1 MAAYA
6 VAPSSCQARSA
17 AALAVDFPINDN
29 GSCVRRDHEKN
40 QNMTEDSPAQPVD
53 ENHLIAERRAK
64 LSALRAQGIA
74 FPNDFRRTD
83 DAQELQE
90 AYADAGRWSGEALE
104 AEGRRVA
111 VAGRLLAKRV
121 MGKAAFAQI
130 QDVSGRIQLFLQSTT
145 LGDAY
150 DAFKGWDIG
159 DIVAAEG
166 TLMRTKTGELS
177 VKADRLRLL
186 TKSLRPLPDKWHGL
200 SDVEQRYRQRYVDL
214 IVTPEARHVF
224 VQRSRIIGSMRR
236 WLDARRFLEVETPMM
251 HYIAGGATAKP
262 FTTHHNALGLDLYLR
277 VAPELYLK
285 RLVVGGFERVYEINR
300 NFRNEGV
307 STRHN
312 PEFTMLE
319 LYEAYAT
326 YDEIMDLT
334 EEMIRHVAGE
344 VLGRTALAW
353 EGSDIDLGPA
363 FRRWKM
369 EDAVRELNPSI
380 SAADCRDRAALARHC
395 DDLGIHVKPSYGWG
409 KLLLEIFEKTVES
422 GLVQPTFIT
431 HYPVEVSPLAR
442 ESDTE
447 PGITDR
453 FELFVG
459 GRELANGFSELND
472 PEDQAARFRAQ
483 VEAKAGGDEEAM
495 HYDED
500 YIRALEVGLPP
511 TGGLGVGI
519 DRLVMLLTDSASIR
533 DVLLFPYMRPTTG
546 S

>member
-1 MAAYA
+1 MT
-6 VAPSSCQARSA
+6 P
-17 AALAVDFPINDN
+17 
-29 GSCVRRDHEKN
+29 
-40 QNMTEDSPAQPVD
+40 NMTDNSTPTPAPD

-64 LSALRAQGIA
+64 LDALRTQGVA
-74 FPNDFRRTD
+74 FPNDFRRAD
-83 DAQELQE
+83 YAHDLQDT
-90 AYADAGRWSGEALE
+90 YADAERWTGEALE
-104 AEGRRVA
+104 GEGKRVA
-111 VAGRLLAKRV
+111 LAGRMLAKRV

-145 LGDAY
+145 LADTY
-150 DAFKGWDIG
+150 EAFKGWDVG
-159 DIVAAEG
+159 DIVAATG
-166 TLMRTKTGELS
+166 TLMRTRTGELS
-177 VKADRLRLL
+177 IRVDTLRLL

-214 IVTPEARHVF
+214 IVTPEAREVF
-224 VQRSRIIGSMRR
+224 VLRSRIIAAMRR

-251 HYIAGGATAKP
+251 HYIVGGAAAKP
-262 FTTHHNALGLDLYLR
+262 FTTHHNALDLDLYLR

-326 YDEIMDLT
+326 YDEVMDLT
-334 EEMIRHVAGE
+334 ETMIRDIAQE
-344 VLGRTALAW
+344 ALGKTALVW
-353 EGSDIDLGPA
+353 EGSAIDLGPD

-369 EDAVRELNPSI
+369 EDAVCELNPDI
-380 SAADCRDRAALARHC
+380 TAADCRDRDVMARHC
-395 DDLGIHVKPSYGWG
+395 QRLHIPVKPGYGWG
-409 KLLLEIFEKTVES
+409 KLLLEIFEKTVEG
-422 GLVQPTFIT
+422 GLIQPTFIT

-442 ESDTE
+442 ESDSD

-459 GRELANGFSELND
+459 ARELANGFSELND

-533 DVLLFPYMRPTTG
+533 DVLLFPYMRPLATG
-546 S
+546 